1 MFRILEK
8 KIMLW
13 YYYDDVDDELNLNNL
28 LFFYLF
34 LNLRILKY
42 DIIVMYFVFLIL
54 NKYINDYFFIV
65 FVVLIKRFIIVD
77 RVLFLLRDFWFCMCC
92 IKEDFLFF
100 CGLMGFFLF
109 I

>member
-8 KIMLW
+8 KIILW

-28 LFFYLF
+28 LFIYLF

-54 NKYINDYFFIV
+54 NKYIWMVIF
-65 FVVLIKRFIIVD
+65 L
-77 RVLFLLRDFWFCMCC
+77 LFL
-92 IKEDFLFF
+92 
-100 CGLMGFFLF
+100 
-109 I
+109 

>member
-13 YYYDDVDDELNLNNL
+13 YYYDDVDDELILNNL
-28 LFFYLF
+28 LFIYLF

-54 NKYINDYFFIV
+54 NKYIWMVIF
-65 FVVLIKRFIIVD
+65 L
-77 RVLFLLRDFWFCMCC
+77 LFL
-92 IKEDFLFF
+92 
-100 CGLMGFFLF
+100 
-109 I
+109 

>member
-28 LFFYLF
+28 LFIYLF

-54 NKYINDYFFIV
+54 DKYIWMVIF
-65 FVVLIKRFIIVD
+65 L
-77 RVLFLLRDFWFCMCC
+77 LFL
-92 IKEDFLFF
+92 
-100 CGLMGFFLF
+100 
-109 I
+109 

>member
-28 LFFYLF
+28 LFIYLF

-42 DIIVMYFVFLIL
+42 DIILMYFVFLIL
-54 NKYINDYFFIV
+54 NKYIWMVIF
-65 FVVLIKRFIIVD
+65 L
-77 RVLFLLRDFWFCMCC
+77 LFL
-92 IKEDFLFF
+92 
-100 CGLMGFFLF
+100 
-109 I
+109 

>member
-13 YYYDDVDDELNLNNL
+13 YYYDDVDDELNLNKL
-28 LFFYLF
+28 LFIYLF

-54 NKYINDYFFIV
+54 NKYIWMVIF
-65 FVVLIKRFIIVD
+65 L
-77 RVLFLLRDFWFCMCC
+77 LFL
-92 IKEDFLFF
+92 
-100 CGLMGFFLF
+100 
-109 I
+109 

>member
-28 LFFYLF
+28 LFIYLF

-42 DIIVMYFVFLIL
+42 DIILMYFVFLIL
-54 NKYINDYFFIV
+54 FKYIGMVIF
-65 FVVLIKRFIIVD
+65 L
-77 RVLFLLRDFWFCMCC
+77 LFL
-92 IKEDFLFF
+92 
-100 CGLMGFFLF
+100 
-109 I
+109 

>member
-8 KIMLW
+8 KFMLW

-28 LFFYLF
+28 LFIYLF

-54 NKYINDYFFIV
+54 NKYIWMVIF
-65 FVVLIKRFIIVD
+65 L
-77 RVLFLLRDFWFCMCC
+77 LFL
-92 IKEDFLFF
+92 
-100 CGLMGFFLF
+100 
-109 I
+109 

>member
-8 KIMLW
+8 KIVLW

-28 LFFYLF
+28 LFIYLF

-54 NKYINDYFFIV
+54 NKYIWMVIF
-65 FVVLIKRFIIVD
+65 L
-77 RVLFLLRDFWFCMCC
+77 LFL
-92 IKEDFLFF
+92 
-100 CGLMGFFLF
+100 
-109 I
+109 

>member
-28 LFFYLF
+28 LFIYLF

-42 DIIVMYFVFLIL
+42 DIIVKYFVFLIL
-54 NKYINDYFFIV
+54 NKYIWMVIF
-65 FVVLIKRFIIVD
+65 L
-77 RVLFLLRDFWFCMCC
+77 LFL
-92 IKEDFLFF
+92 
-100 CGLMGFFLF
+100 
-109 I
+109 

>member
-28 LFFYLF
+28 LFIYLF

-42 DIIVMYFVFLIL
+42 DIILMYFVFLIL
-54 NKYINDYFFIV
+54 YKYIWMVIF
-65 FVVLIKRFIIVD
+65 L
-77 RVLFLLRDFWFCMCC
+77 LFL
-92 IKEDFLFF
+92 
-100 CGLMGFFLF
+100 
-109 I
+109 

>member
-13 YYYDDVDDELNLNNL
+13 YYYDDVDDELNLNYL
-28 LFFYLF
+28 LFIYLF

-54 NKYINDYFFIV
+54 NKYIWMVIF
-65 FVVLIKRFIIVD
+65 L
-77 RVLFLLRDFWFCMCC
+77 LFL
-92 IKEDFLFF
+92 
-100 CGLMGFFLF
+100 
-109 I
+109 

>member
-13 YYYDDVDDELNLNNL
+13 NYYDDVDDELNLNNI
-28 LFFYLF
+28 LFIYLF

-54 NKYINDYFFIV
+54 NKYIWMVIF
-65 FVVLIKRFIIVD
+65 L
-77 RVLFLLRDFWFCMCC
+77 LFL
-92 IKEDFLFF
+92 
-100 CGLMGFFLF
+100 
-109 I
+109 

>member
-13 YYYDDVDDELNLNNL
+13 YYYDDVDDELILNNI
-28 LFFYLF
+28 LFIYLF

-54 NKYINDYFFIV
+54 NKYIWMVIF
-65 FVVLIKRFIIVD
+65 L
-77 RVLFLLRDFWFCMCC
+77 LFL
-92 IKEDFLFF
+92 
-100 CGLMGFFLF
+100 
-109 I
+109 

>member
-28 LFFYLF
+28 LFIYLF
-34 LNLRILKY
+34 LNLRNLKY

-54 NKYINDYFFIV
+54 NKYIWMVIF
-65 FVVLIKRFIIVD
+65 L
-77 RVLFLLRDFWFCMCC
+77 LFL
-92 IKEDFLFF
+92 
-100 CGLMGFFLF
+100 
-109 I
+109 

>member
-13 YYYDDVDDELNLNNL
+13 YYYDDVDDELNLNNI
-28 LFFYLF
+28 LFIYLF

-54 NKYINDYFFIV
+54 NKFIWMV
-65 FVVLIKRFIIVD
+65 IFL
-77 RVLFLLRDFWFCMCC
+77 LFL
-92 IKEDFLFF
+92 
-100 CGLMGFFLF
+100 
-109 I
+109 

>member
-28 LFFYLF
+28 LFIYLF

-54 NKYINDYFFIV
+54 NKYIWMVIF
-65 FVVLIKRFIIVD
+65 L
-77 RVLFLLRDFWFCMCC
+77 LFL
-92 IKEDFLFF
+92 
-100 CGLMGFFLF
+100 
-109 I
+109 